1 MILAYNGSGLLCI
14 WEDDCQE
21 PIFVWTY
28 SVFEDYTGE
37 AVSPSMYKF
46 MAEYVR
52 INFLDIDYDGI
63 SYTPSGVEEDAF
75 VRYYE
80 VSLNFRIQL
89 HREKMD
95 ELSDLLQEEEQ
106 WRGGHEF
113 GAENQTAGPNFD
125 YGDEI

>member
-21 PIFVWTY
+21 PVFVWTY
-28 SVFEDYTGE
+28 SVFEYYVGE
-37 AVSPSMYKF
+37 AVTPSMYKF
-46 MAEYVR
+46 MAEFVR
-52 INFLDIDYDGI
+52 TNFLPIDYDGTYKPGDI
-63 SYTPSGVEEDAF
+63 EEDAL